1 MIISTVTRKALPSGK
16 SRKKSSERIPGVTDK
31 QYELSPE
38 IVKKIPSPIIET
50 ILNDREITQHTELK
64 RNLSMSGQI
73 VIIESQDKLE
83 SLAETSLD
91 QIINEKKTV
100 QFDNMTIYDMRN
112 RKKPTVES
120 SLGGATLKRGLVKPN
135 SRQRSIVQSQQQMK
149 IDEAKN
155 LFSVYQNYKK
165 TAESNMNSN
174 RSSNNS
180 QRVISIMED
189 DASKSKYHM
198 QRNPLLH

>member
-1 MIISTVTRKALPSGK
+1 MMPMIISTVTRKALPSGK

-31 QYELSPE
+31 QYEQSPE
-38 IVKKIPSPIIET
+38 IVKRIPSPIIET
-50 ILNDREITQHTELK
+50 IPNERELTQHTELQ

-73 VIIESQDKLE
+73 VVIESQEKLE
-83 SLAETSLD
+83 SLAEMSLD

-112 RKKPTVES
+112 RKKPTVGS
-120 SLGGATLKRGLVKPN
+120 SLGGVSLKRGLVKPN
-135 SRQRSIVQSQQQMK
+135 SRQRSIVQSQQQVK

-189 DASKSKYHM
+189 DASKTKYHV
-198 QRNPLLH
+198 